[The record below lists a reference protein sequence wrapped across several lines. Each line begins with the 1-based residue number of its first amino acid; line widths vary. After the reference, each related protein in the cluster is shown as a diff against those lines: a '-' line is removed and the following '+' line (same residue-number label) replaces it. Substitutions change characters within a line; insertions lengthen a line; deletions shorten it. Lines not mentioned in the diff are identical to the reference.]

1 MFQPL
6 VTAMKNVY
14 EFLKTA
20 AKNHPERVAF
30 DDSFSYT
37 YQDALTNVKAIACYL
52 HNLGIKNERILVNVG
67 REAKTIILFLGIAL
81 SGNCYVPGDETYPE
95 ERKQDIIS
103 IGEVRYGFDVDG
115 LGNLSSNEALT
126 TEIDE
131 NVIAELESSFDENS
145 PLCLLFTSG
154 STGKPKGVLKS
165 HKNVISFVENFLD
178 TFHLNAGARI
188 CNQTPFSFD
197 ASAKDIYLTLA
208 LGGTLFIPDKT
219 KFALPKIIVDYL
231 NEKEVD
237 TILWVPTALTS
248 IAKTRTLNFV
258 KPSFLKNVFFVG
270 EVFPPKYLNMWLEA
284 MPETRFVNLYG
295 STELAGVCLYF
306 EVKKAMPI
314 DQPLPTGKAISG
326 NEVVLKDGE
335 ICVSSDQVA
344 SCYYG
349 DEAKTNA
356 TFRIEDGKR
365 YLHTGDYACYNE
377 DGDIVFHARKDFQI
391 KHSGYRIELQDIEAA
406 LSSLDY
412 LGDICCLYDE
422 NRGKIVLFVTLSYE
436 IENPSVRILAD
447 SREKLPYY
455 MVPNVVKVLPSMPL
469 NANGKID
476 RVGLKNTL

>member
-1 MFQPL
+1 MR
-6 VTAMKNVY
+6 NVY
-14 EFLKTA
+14 EFLKSSA
-20 AKNHPERVAF
+20 EKYPDRVLF
-30 DDSFSYT
+30 DDSTPYT
-37 YQDALTNVKAIACYL
+37 YETSIKTVKSIACYL

-67 REAKTIILFLGIAL
+67 RDARTVLLFLGIAL
-81 SGNCYVPGDETYPE
+81 SGNCYVPGDESYPE
-95 ERKQDIIS
+95 ERKHDIIS
-103 IGEVRYGFDVDG
+103 IGEITYGFDIEG
-115 LGNLSSNEALT
+115 LGGLKAKEAMS

-131 NVIAELESSFDENS
+131 AVVASLEADFDENA

-154 STGKPKGVLKS
+154 STGKPKGVMKS
-165 HKNVISFVENFLD
+165 HKNVIAFVRNFLD
-178 TFHLNAGARI
+178 TFHLDAGARI

-208 LGGTLFIPDKT
+208 LGGSLFIPDKT

-258 KPSFLKNVFFVG
+258 KPTFLKNVFFIG
-270 EVFPPKYLNMWLEA
+270 EVFPPKYLNMWVEA
-284 MPETRFVNLYG
+284 MPNTHFVNLYG
-295 STELAGVCLYF
+295 STELAGACLYY
-306 EVKKAMPI
+306 EITKPMPI

-326 NEVVLKDGE
+326 NEVILKDGE
-335 ICVSSDQVA
+335 ICVNSDQVA
-344 SCYYG
+344 LGYYG

-356 TFRIEDGKR
+356 TFKMEDGKR

-377 DGDIVFHARKDFQI
+377 EGDIVFHARKDFQI
-391 KHSGYRIELQDIEAA
+391 KRSGYRIELQDIEAA

-436 IENPSVRILAD
+436 IDGATTKILAD
-447 SREKLPYY
+447 ARVKLPYY

-476 RVGLKNTL
+476 RVGLKNSL